1 LIRQIFDLPVPAD
14 LPEIGG
20 AVDPVRRF
28 PVMARKSG
36 MKAVSVGLS
45 QPGWPRAAERQ
56 WLTDGDRAESVWG
69 GPGRGDCP

>member
-1 LIRQIFDLPVPAD
+1 VTETLIRQIFDLPVPAD

-36 MKAVSVGLS
+36 MKAVPVGLS
-45 QPGWPRAAERQ
+45 
-56 WLTDGDRAESVWG
+56 
-69 GPGRGDCP
+69 